1 MNGYRL
7 HAPYTKADGSSLFP
21 DDLGIGSYKY
31 DISPAFEPL
40 TRRAVEQLIILPFIG
55 NAHIFSSPA
64 RGSALLLY
72 KSLSDDLGNLV
83 AELFD
88 KFFVLALEHDSDE
101 RLGAGHP
108 DEHASVLAELSLSLG
123 YGFLYLLIA

>member
-1 MNGYRL
+1 MGL
-7 HAPYTKADGSSLFP
+7 FCFP

-88 KFFVLALEHDSDE
+88 KFFVLTLEHDSDE
-101 RLGAGHP
+101 RLGA
-108 DEHASVLAELSLSLG
+108 
-123 YGFLYLLIA
+123 

>member
-1 MNGYRL
+1 MGL
-7 HAPYTKADGSSLFP
+7 FCFP

-83 AELFD
+83 AVRRD
-88 KFFVLALEHDSDE
+88 GVLRTDGDAPAAAE
-101 RLGAGHP
+101 
-108 DEHASVLAELSLSLG
+108 ASVLAELSLSLG